1 MTVTSTNY
9 GVCNECRKRVP
20 AEHVVR
26 DGRVYLRKDCPDCG
40 PTEALVSSDAD
51 RWQLKRRMCHYEEGA
66 APLHCTLQCE
76 TCGFDHNPRMVF
88 LDVTNRCNMNCP
100 ICIANIPGMGFEF
113 HPPLAYFEHILTELG
128 KRDPKPLVQL
138 FGGEPTVRD
147 DLFEIIE
154 MARSNGLDAR
164 IVTNGLK
171 LADEE
176 YCKKLCDY
184 KVHVLLAFDGNDPA
198 IYQRLRQNPGAH
210 AKKLKALENLKKHSR
225 HKNTIMCCVARGIND
240 QHMRGLIDFCHENR
254 SSIKCLHCIPLT
266 ETWEEG
272 EFETGVS
279 TTTEDV
285 EQIIDEA
292 FPEDRVEFIPA
303 GLTEHLRRA
312 AQFFGVL
319 RLKFGGAHPNCE
331 SAAVLVSDGQRYW
344 PLSHYLKMP
353 LEEVAEQ
360 VVARCEKMDA
370 RLSRLDPQKALP
382 AAARPAAHHPE
393 VRRAGPQGHRPA
405 QAAEGQPLPDRPED
419 PGRPA
424 RWQVVEDADSQARQR
439 ARRYADGGAA
449 VRGVPLRRVGAAA
462 ELLDGFRLRGPGDG
476 RGQDHPGLHVG
487 HVQERSPAPHSGQ
500 IQEGPASRRFAGLM
514 GEVTWA
520 TPRASRTSA
529 VTARRASP
537 TCA

>member
-1 MTVTSTNY
+1 MASTNY

-20 AEHVVR
+20 VEHVVR
-26 DGRVYLRKDCPDCG
+26 DGQVYLRKDCPDCG
-40 PTEALVSSDAD
+40 PTEALVSAD
-51 RWQLKRRMCHYEEGA
+51 SERWQLKRRMCHYEEGA

-76 TCGFDHNPRMVF
+76 TCGFEHNPRMVF

-128 KRDPKPLVQL
+128 KREPKPLVQL

-147 DLFEIIE
+147 DLFDIIE

-210 AKKLKALENLKKHSR
+210 AKKLKALENLRKHSR

-240 QHMRGLIDFCHENR
+240 QHMRGLIDFCHDNR
-254 SSIKCLHCIPLT
+254 SSIKCLHLIPLT

-303 GLTEHLRRA
+303 GLTEHLRKA
-312 AQFFGVL
+312 AKFFGVL

-331 SAAVLVSDGQRYW
+331 SAAVLVSDGERYR

-360 VVARCEKMDA
+360 VVSRCEKMDA
-370 RLSRLDPQKALP
+370 RLSRLDPQ
-382 AAARPAAHHPE
+382 
-393 VRRAGPQGHRPA
+393 RRFQ
-405 QAAEGQPLPDRPED
+405 
-419 PGRPA
+419 
-424 RWQVVEDADSQARQR
+424 
-439 ARRYADGGAA
+439 
-449 VRGVPLRRVGAAA
+449 
-462 ELLDGFRLRGPGDG
+462 RLRG
-476 RGQDHPGLHVG
+476 RLLII
-487 HVQERSPAPHSGQ
+487 RK
-500 IQEGPASRRFAGLM
+500 FAGLALKAIDLRKLLKGNRFLTSLRILGGLLVGKSLKTQIRKHGNAHDVM
-514 GEVTWA
+514 LMVVLPFEEYHSVESARLQNCWTGFVYEDPETDEVKTIPVCTWGMYK
-520 TPRASRTSA
+520 SDIQ
-529 VTARRASP
+529 RRIADRYKKGRQAAASP
-537 TCA
+537 A